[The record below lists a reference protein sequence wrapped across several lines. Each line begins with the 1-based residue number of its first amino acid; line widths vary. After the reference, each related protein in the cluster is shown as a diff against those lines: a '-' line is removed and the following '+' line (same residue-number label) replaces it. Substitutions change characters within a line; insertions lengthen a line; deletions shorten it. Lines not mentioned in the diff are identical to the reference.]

1 MIDRNQ
7 LAEEMKL
14 REEIRRAIKIVK
26 ERRQTQEQKAL
37 TEEKELR
44 SLIRKLIAEAEVAD
58 EIPQRSTGINV
69 LEDLLK
75 KIVPILEDDF
85 KQLTTD
91 EEQRNSYRGHI
102 VNGIQNLVAPE
113 KAIDDGDDLE
123 ELSELDVEIGD
134 EADEAFIDIRSD
146 AEKKNDE
153 KDSVEGELETF
164 GIEGADETGRNMA
177 YQTFKKIENNILN
190 AYDLLSN
197 TEDRTEFYDYL
208 ITNVK
213 LYFDKFEEDLKPNLE
228 PEITTPEYEEEKADE
243 LEAEESGLDAE
254 EELF

>member
-26 ERRQTQEQKAL
+26 ERRQTKEQKSL

-44 SLIRKLIAEAEVAD
+44 SLIRKLIVEAEVAD
-58 EIPQRSTGINV
+58 EVPQRSTGINV

-91 EEQRNSYRGHI
+91 EEQRDSYRGHI
-102 VNGIQNLVAPE
+102 VNGIQNLIAPE
-113 KAIDDGDDLE
+113 KAIDDNETEDLT
-123 ELSELDVEIGD
+123 ELDVEIGD
-134 EADEAFIDIRSD
+134 EDDESFIDIRSD
-146 AEKKNDE
+146 AEKKSDE
-153 KDSVEGELETF
+153 EGSPDTDLEKF
-164 GIEGADETGRNMA
+164 GITGVDETGRNMA

-197 TEDRTEFYDYL
+197 NTDRTEFYDYL

-213 LYFDKFEEDLKPNLE
+213 LYFDKFEEDLKPNLD
-228 PEITTPEYEEEKADE
+228 PEITTPEYEEEKASE
-243 LEAEESGLDAE
+243 LDADDAGIDAE

>member
-14 REEIRRAIKIVK
+14 RTEIRRAIKVVK
-26 ERRQTQEQKAL
+26 ERRHTQEQKAL
-37 TEEKELR
+37 AEEKELR

-85 KQLTTD
+85 KQLTTN
-91 EEQRNSYRGHI
+91 EEQRDSYRGHI

-146 AEKKNDE
+146 AERKNDE
-153 KDSVEGELETF
+153 KDSAEGELETF

-213 LYFDKFEEDLKPNLE
+213 LYFDKFEEDLKPTLE